1 MMQAEQAIYTSC
13 RQGIDGNAS
22 GFQNYSYSPHM
33 HDWIAAGNGIG
44 VMQSYTP
51 PRRDDYPVLPT
62 KDEAQSLYP
71 RRWCFGPLTGPDG
84 LYGMAV
90 CSYIGRD
97 YPEGSVRGGNF
108 ISHATAL
115 PTVQMDAYPCRF
127 LASPSFLTWMDAET
141 ARRDE
146 RPALLEPLDIAP
158 SDGITIDKVR
168 EFLDEDDHGDTAQ
181 LLLESLIADGDDGF
195 SRKILINA
203 SEHDFALWIAA
214 MQYALPV
221 RQALTY
227 GFSSYEY
234 DPLRSPFH
242 LIRVVDGMNGSI
254 DSPALSYCDIFDID
268 AERFPGREYGEG
280 LDGFADFIITML
292 RYSQDG
298 LDSFHTFLDAT
309 SYAALDAQL
318 VTAYDLYRVMMGSHP
333 VTELDAGRIAAC
345 GEFALRYCTSS
356 QRAAFA
362 RCLMDALTADE
373 HPEAWCAAADDVLV
387 PLVQDN
393 GTLRTVLCNAAVQAC
408 ADIITDD
415 AGSQRLYRQVHAVGE
430 RLFSVAGGDLDGEL
444 FHAIDGEDLIGAKS
458 AADISGAQPQRVPW
472 TFDVY
477 ASMVTSVMFDQ
488 LDKGL
493 RLPLGV
499 PGGRMVAAFQ
509 GDVPAAV
516 LRLIDTATAQPDF
529 ETGVAMADMLIDRWD
544 THLELI
550 VMLSLLVIERRA
562 AMDVEQAAVGALER
576 VFAASA
582 TEGRVY
588 CCKALMADRRVDI
601 VNRFADGLASR
612 IDICD
617 GAASARAVN
626 DVCELCGQLGLPL
639 PNAVSLAQQQAAIS
653 HLAAL
658 MQERK
663 PDMTAVKQMLRTVG
677 TQGARLP
684 ISGLNT
690 DNQRQYLAAIAQPL
704 AACVTD
710 AVDVAAVQLTAV
722 PTMFVQPYMRH
733 VFAYVAVNNDAMNT
747 LTLLALD
754 AAMLDAEPHTGQAQV
769 ERFAD
774 IVGGDMTNNDDV
786 RTNDLVK
793 LVNDMKK
800 KAKFVA
806 HYEKSL
812 GKRFPERPFT
822 VAWGRIAAGLGPR
835 QTGGVFGFFTRKRAN
850 Q

>member
-1 MMQAEQAIYTSC
+1 MMQAEQVIYTSC

-51 PRRDDYPVLPT
+51 PRRDDYPALPT

-108 ISHATAL
+108 ISHTTAL
-115 PTVQMDAYPCRF
+115 PAAQVDAYPCGF
-127 LASPSFLTWMDAET
+127 LSSPSFLTWMDAET
-141 ARRDE
+141 ARKDE
-146 RPALLEPLDIAP
+146 RPALLEPL
-158 SDGITIDKVR
+158 GITPADGVTIDDVR
-168 EFLDEDDHGDTAQ
+168 EFLDEDDHGEAAK
-181 LLLESLIADGDDGF
+181 LLLEALIADGDDDF

-214 MQYALPV
+214 MQYALPI

-242 LIRVVDGMNGSI
+242 LIRAVDGMNGSI
-254 DSPALSYCDIFDID
+254 DSPALSYCDLFDVD
-268 AERFPGREYGEG
+268 AGRFPDREYQEG
-280 LDGFADFIITML
+280 LDGFADFVITML

-318 VTAYDLYRVMMGSHP
+318 VTAYDLYRIMMGSHP
-333 VTELDAGRIAAC
+333 VTELDAGQVAAC
-345 GEFALRYCTSS
+345 GEFVLRYGAPS

-362 RCLMDALTADE
+362 ECLMDALTSDE
-373 HPEAWCAAADDVLV
+373 RPEAWCAAATGTVVSLT
-387 PLVQDN
+387 QDN
-393 GTLRTVLCNAAVQAC
+393 EPLRAALCNAAVQAC
-408 ADIITDD
+408 ADII
-415 AGSQRLYRQVHAVGE
+415 ANGVGSQRLYRQTHSVGE
-430 RLFSVAGGDLDGEL
+430 RLFSIAGGDLDMEL
-444 FHAIDGEDLIGAKS
+444 FHAIDGEDLIGAAS
-458 AADISGAQPQRVPW
+458 ATGVSGTQSQGVPW

-477 ASMVTSVMFDQ
+477 ASMVTSVMFNQ

-499 PGGRMVAAFQ
+499 PGCQMVAAFQ
-509 GDVPAAV
+509 GDVPAAI

-529 ETGVAMADMLIDRWD
+529 ATGVAMVEMLIGRWNVR
-544 THLELI
+544 LELI

-562 AMDVEQAAVGALER
+562 AMGVEQAAIGALER
-576 VFAASA
+576 VFATSA

-588 CCKALMADRRVDI
+588 CCKALMVDRRGDI

-617 GAASARAVN
+617 GTASARAAN
-626 DVCELCGQLGLPL
+626 DVCELCGRLGLPI
-639 PNAVSLAQQQAAIS
+639 PNVVVLAQQQAAIAQLS
-653 HLAAL
+653 AL
-658 MQERK
+658 MQQRK
-663 PDMTAVKQMLRTVG
+663 PDAMAVQQALRTVSA
-677 TQGARLP
+677 QGARLP
-684 ISGLNT
+684 ISDLDT
-690 DNQRQYLAAIAQPL
+690 DNQRKYLAAIAQPL
-704 AACVTD
+704 ATCVTD
-710 AVDVAAVQLTAV
+710 SVDIAAVQLNAV
-722 PTMFVQPYMRH
+722 PAMFIQPYMRH
-733 VFAYVAVNNDAMNT
+733 VFAYVIVHNDAANT

-754 AAMLDAEPHTGQAQV
+754 AAMLNAKPETGQAQV

-774 IVGGDMTNNDDV
+774 IVGDDMTNNANV
-786 RTNDLVK
+786 HTNNLVK
-793 LVNDMKK
+793 LVDDPKR

-812 GKRFPERPFT
+812 GKRFPERAFAA
-822 VAWGRIAAGLGPR
+822 AWGRIAPKLGPR
-835 QTGGVFGFFTRKRAN
+835 QAGGVFGFFTRKRADK
-850 Q
+850 